1 MQERWGEEKKPI
13 IPSVGWA
20 WTGGGRTHG
29 SARCAHSSPTDTHRK
44 KKKKKKALD
53 LSWTLVSAWLPPA
66 PDQQKKTTPCAIHAG
81 WRNGVGLLRCL
92 SLEMTRSFSNGAP
105 PVFSPLTGY
114 PTSANLTLWGLVI
127 RPPLLLLSLLL
138 LHNEATPFFLPQC
151 VSSVILSRRR
161 AIVDA

>member
-1 MQERWGEEKKPI
+1 M
-13 IPSVGWA
+13 
-20 WTGGGRTHG
+20 TGRTDTRVR
-29 SARCAHSSPTDTHRK
+29 SVCAQQSYRYSQR
-44 KKKKKKALD
+44 KKKKALD

-92 SLEMTRSFSNGAP
+92 SLEMTRSFSTGAP

-127 RPPLLLLSLLL
+127 RPPLLLLLLLLL
-138 LHNEATPFFLPQC
+138 LHTEATPFFLSQC

>member
-20 WTGGGRTHG
+20 WRGGRTHG
-29 SARCAHSSPTDTHRK
+29 SARCAHSSPTDTHTE
-44 KKKKKKALD
+44 KKKKKALD

>member
-1 MQERWGEEKKPI
+1 M
-13 IPSVGWA
+13 
-20 WTGGGRTHG
+20 TGRTDTRVR
-29 SARCAHSSPTDTHRK
+29 SVCAQQSYRYSQR
-44 KKKKKKALD
+44 KKKKALD

-92 SLEMTRSFSNGAP
+92 SLEMTRSFSTGAP

-127 RPPLLLLSLLL
+127 RPPLLLLLL
-138 LHNEATPFFLPQC
+138 LHTEATPFFLSQC